1 MEHPR
6 VPQTVRCEGYLAAC
20 YRDISDT
27 KPFHFSK
34 PNPKSDQRPMENR
47 KSRESMWPSINYKEK
62 TSTYLVP
69 RVLFNLELIDMA
81 QRLHILENFLQKQ
94 RCRGNATCF
103 VCHSKFKP
111 SEINDSYNVKRC
123 YRLQL
128 RYRSPLYANFVSI

>member
-6 VPQTVRCEGYLAAC
+6 VPQTVCCEGYLAAC

-34 PNPKSDQRPMENR
+34 PNPKSDRTLNGKPEKPKIDVVAANCR
-47 KSRESMWPSINYKEK
+47 INNKEI

-69 RVLFNLELIDMA
+69 RVLFNFEVIDMA

-94 RCRGNATCF
+94 RCHGNATCF
-103 VCHSKFKP
+103 VCHSTFKP
-111 SEINDSYNVKRC
+111 SEINVCYTVRRC
-123 YRLQL
+123 YGL
-128 RYRSPLYANFVSI
+128 

>member
-20 YRDISDT
+20 YLHISDT

-34 PNPKSDQRPMENR
+34 PNPKSDRTSNGKPEKPKIDVVAANCR
-47 KSRESMWPSINYKEK
+47 INNKEK

-81 QRLHILENFLQKQ
+81 QRLHILENFFQKQ
-94 RCRGNATCF
+94 RCHGNATCF
-103 VCHSKFKP
+103 MCHSKFKP
-111 SEINDSYNVKRC
+111 SEINDSYTVRRC
-123 YRLQL
+123 YGL
-128 RYRSPLYANFVSI
+128 

>member
-6 VPQTVRCEGYLAAC
+6 VPQTARCEGYLAAC

-34 PNPKSDQRPMENR
+34 PNPKSDRTSNIKPEKPKIDVVTAHGR
-47 KSRESMWPSINYKEK
+47 INNKEK

-69 RVLFNLELIDMA
+69 RVLYNLELIDMA

-103 VCHSKFKP
+103 VCETKFKP
-111 SEINDSYNVKRC
+111 SEISVCYTVRRC
-123 YRLQL
+123 YGL
-128 RYRSPLYANFVSI
+128 

>member
-1 MEHPR
+1 
-6 VPQTVRCEGYLAAC
+6 
-20 YRDISDT
+20 
-27 KPFHFSK
+27 
-34 PNPKSDQRPMENR
+34 
-47 KSRESMWPSINYKEK
+47 MWPSINYKEK

-81 QRLHILENFLQKQ
+81 QRLHILENFFQKQ
-94 RCRGNATCF
+94 RCHGNATCF

-128 RYRSPLYANFVSI
+128 RYRSPLYANFVPI

>member
-6 VPQTVRCEGYLAAC
+6 VPQTVRCEGYLATC
-20 YRDISDT
+20 YRDIISDT

-34 PNPKSDQRPMENR
+34 PNPKSDRTSNGKPEKPKIDVTAKHGRVN
-47 KSRESMWPSINYKEK
+47 NKEK

-103 VCHSKFKP
+103 VCETKFKP
-111 SEINDSYNVKRC
+111 SEINDSYTVK
-123 YRLQL
+123 
-128 RYRSPLYANFVSI
+128 